1 MVKQHRSKWAILA
14 MPAVAVV
21 VVLTLTSGA
30 LAAGKCQ
37 RVEGWF
43 TLQPVS
49 EPACMSAVGV
59 CATGTYRGDLKGDS
73 TFTGTSLTPTMDT
86 PTTAVVLLTGD
97 NLIQTARGNLMTKDA
112 IVLKTSGAGDF
123 AEVDAI
129 VGGTGAWIGV
139 TGTIRAQGTFT
150 TAAGGK
156 GQYTG
161 EICRP

>member
-1 MVKQHRSKWAILA
+1 
-14 MPAVAVV
+14 
-21 VVLTLTSGA
+21 
-30 LAAGKCQ
+30 
-37 RVEGWF
+37 
-43 TLQPVS
+43 
-49 EPACMSAVGV
+49 
-59 CATGTYRGDLKGDS
+59 
-73 TFTGTSLTPTMDT
+73 MDT